1 MGNNSTSQITG
12 ILNIILALMI
22 IILFILVITLVI
34 IKIREK
40 TKERKNGD
48 RTNKDSLKN
57 VGNKLTAEN
66 YQKDSIYDFMEFDAI
81 EDNMI
86 IRKDRTRFV
95 MVIKCTGSNFD
106 LASEDEKLAIESGFI
121 KFLNSLKFPIQIYI
135 QSRKFNIDNS
145 IIEYKEKLKKL
156 ATDVERAKSNYEFA
170 RRTPNISENELK
182 NAYIEAKRMSNV
194 YEYARDV
201 VINTERVKTN
211 RNILKKEHYIVI
223 TYSPLEEMTSTDMY
237 DKEEL
242 KERAFSELY
251 IRCQSLIR
259 VLNSCDVNG
268 KILNSIELAELLYV
282 AYNREQYEIYGID
295 KMLNSEYNQLYVTA
309 EDVLDKK
316 MKRLDEKVEIDAI
329 NHATEILRIAKNEK
343 EKELQYKEENINEM
357 VRRMTEMILEQNKN
371 RIEED
376 VFQRA
381 KQVLK
386 EENTREEE
394 VENEKE
400 KTKTIKRR
408 RTTGSNI

>member
-1 MGNNSTSQITG
+1 MGNNTSQLTG
-12 ILNIILALMI
+12 FLNIILIAMI
-22 IILFILVITLVI
+22 AILVILVI
-34 IKIREK
+34 ILIVIKVREK
-40 TKERKNGD
+40 AKGEESKNNNTSKNPD
-48 RTNKDSLKN
+48 NKPIGES
-57 VGNKLTAEN
+57 
-66 YQKDSIYDFMEFDAI
+66 YQKESIYDFMEFDAI

-86 IRKDRTRFV
+86 LKKDRTRFI

-135 QSRKFNIDNS
+135 QARKFNIDNS
-145 IIEYKEKLKKL
+145 ILEYKEKLKKL
-156 ATDVERAKSNYEFA
+156 AVEAERAKSNYEFV
-170 RRTPNISENELK
+170 RRTPNVSENELK
-182 NAYIEAKRMSNV
+182 NAYMEAKRMSNV

-201 VINTERVKTN
+201 VLNTERVKTN
-211 RNILKKEHYIVI
+211 KNILKKEHYIVI
-223 TYSPLEEMTSTDMY
+223 TYSPLEDLTSTDMY

-242 KERAFSELY
+242 KEKAFSELY

-259 VLNSCDVNG
+259 VLNACDVNG

-295 KMLNSEYNQLYVTA
+295 KVLNSQYNQLYVTA

-316 MKRLDEKVEIDAI
+316 MKRLDEKIEIDAI
-329 NHATEILRIAKNEK
+329 NHATEILTKVKNEK
-343 EKELQYKEENINEM
+343 EKELQDRKDNINKM
-357 VRRMTEMILEQNKN
+357 VRKMTEVILEQNKN

-376 VFQRA
+376 VFEKA
-381 KQVLK
+381 KQILE

-394 VENEKE
+394 EKNEKE
-400 KTKTIKRR
+400 KAKKVKRK